1 MITSHGGVLRVG
13 HEGSDGLRSVGVSEQ
28 TGETLWQQVQQAL
41 QPNLSRPTFETWI
54 RPARFLSFSAGEL
67 RLEAPNAFTCSW
79 LRKNY
84 QSQIAA
90 VASEIAGCSVAVE
103 VVAASGGT
111 DPHPSLAGT
120 PPAESPLPASGSSEA
135 PAAAGN
141 VLFPG
146 SRASDSVPG
155 SLPAG
160 PGQQG
165 MAAAITPQSP
175 AGGIPLAGLNSRY
188 SFSRFVVGPNS
199 RMAHAAALAVAES
212 PGREFNP
219 LFICGGVGLGKTHL
233 MQAIGHYRLEIDP
246 LARVFYVSTETF
258 TNDLI
263 QAIRKDGMQ
272 AFRDRYRAADL
283 ILVDDIQFIE
293 GKEYTQEEFFHTF
306 NALHEAGRQIVI
318 ASDRPPSQ
326 IPRLQERL
334 ISRFSMGL
342 IADIQVPDL
351 ETRMAILQKK
361 AEGEEMHLPRDLI
374 QYIAGRFTSNIRE
387 LEGALT
393 RAGAFA
399 SITGLPM
406 TVESVAPMLDPV
418 GHDVEVTPKQVLDKV
433 SEVFGVGIEEMKSP
447 SRRRNVSQARQVGM
461 FLMRQ
466 STTLSL
472 PRIGEVF
479 GGKDHSTVMYAI
491 EQVEKKLSSDP
502 TTARQVQ
509 QVRDL
514 LQIDSRKR
522 R

>member
-1 MITSHGGVLRVG
+1 MQQG
-13 HEGSDGLRSVGVSEQ
+13 EQ
-28 TGETLWQQVQQAL
+28 LWHQVQDAL
-41 QPNLSRPTFETWI
+41 QTNLSKPTFETWI
-54 RPARFLSFSAGEL
+54 RPARCARYREGSLT
-67 RLEAPNAFTCSW
+67 LEAPNSFACGW

-84 QSQIAA
+84 LAMIQQLAAEFAGQPVQVDLVIAPGA
-90 VASEIAGCSVAVE
+90 AADTTGIHGGAAAESLVA
-103 VVAASGGT
+103 GGT
-111 DPHPSLAGT
+111 GVPLGSTPTPLYPPPVPATAGQ
-120 PPAESPLPASGSSEA
+120 G
-135 PAAAGN
+135 
-141 VLFPG
+141 
-146 SRASDSVPG
+146 
-155 SLPAG
+155 AG
-160 PGQQG
+160 PVSPG
-165 MAAAITPQSP
+165 MRLGAN
-175 AGGIPLAGLNSRY
+175 LNPRY
-188 SFSRFVVGPNS
+188 VFDRFVVGPNS
-199 RMAHAAALAVAES
+199 RMAHAAALAVAEA

-219 LFICGGVGLGKTHL
+219 LFLCGGVGLGKTHL

-246 LARVFYVSTETF
+246 QARVFYVSTETF

-272 AFRDRYRAADL
+272 SFRDRYRVADL

-318 ASDRPPSQ
+318 ASDRPPNQ

-361 AEGEEMHLPRDLI
+361 AEAEQMALPRELI
-374 QYIAGRFTSNIRE
+374 HYIAGRFTSNIRE

-393 RAGAFA
+393 RAVAFA

-418 GHDVEVTPKQVLDKV
+418 GHDVEVTPQQVLEKV
-433 SEVFGVGIEEMKSP
+433 AEVFDVRIDEMLSP
-447 SRRRNVSQARQVGM
+447 SRKRAVSQARQVGM

-466 STTLSL
+466 NTNLSL
-472 PRIGEVF
+472 PRIGEAF
-479 GGKDHSTVMYAI
+479 GGKDHSTVMYAV
-491 EQVEKKLSSDP
+491 EQMEKKVNSDP
-502 TTARQVQ
+502 ALGRRVQ

-514 LQIDSRKR
+514 LQIDSRR
-522 R
+522 RR

>member
-1 MITSHGGVLRVG
+1 MQHG
-13 HEGSDGLRSVGVSEQ
+13 ED
-28 TGETLWQQVQQAL
+28 LWPQVQDAL
-41 QPNLSRPTFETWI
+41 QATLSKPTFETWI
-54 RPARFLSFSAGEL
+54 RPARCRDFSDDCL
-67 RLEAPNAFTCSW
+67 ILEAPNSFACTW
-79 LRKNY
+79 LRKHY
-84 QSQIAA
+84 LSQIQDLACDLA
-90 VASEIAGCSVAVE
+90 KRPVRVSVDVAVE
-103 VVAASGGT
+103 ELAPLVSSVVPSPPDGVGPTAQPAPLGSNEGKASWRGGAN
-111 DPHPSLAGT
+111 DG
-120 PPAESPLPASGSSEA
+120 GRSE
-135 PAAAGN
+135 
-141 VLFPG
+141 L
-146 SRASDSVPG
+146 
-155 SLPAG
+155 L
-160 PGQQG
+160 
-165 MAAAITPQSP
+165 
-175 AGGIPLAGLNSRY
+175 GGEAGLNPRY
-188 SFSRFVVGPNS
+188 VFSRFVVGPNS
-199 RMAHAAALAVAES
+199 RMAHAAALAVAEA

-219 LFICGGVGLGKTHL
+219 LFLCGGVGLGKTHL
-233 MQAIGHYRLEIDP
+233 MQAIGHYRLEIQPD
-246 LARVFYVSTETF
+246 AKVFYVSTETF

-272 AFRDRYRAADL
+272 TFRNRYRAADL

-342 IADIQVPDL
+342 IADIQSPDL
-351 ETRMAILQKK
+351 ETRMAILHKK
-361 AEGEEMHLPRDLI
+361 AEQEHMSLPRELI
-374 QYIAGRFTSNIRE
+374 HYIAGRFTSNIRE

-393 RAGAFA
+393 RAVAFV

-406 TVESVAPMLDPV
+406 TVESVAPMLDPAGV
-418 GHDVEVTPKQVLDKV
+418 SVEVTPQQVLDKV
-433 SEVFGVGIEEMKSP
+433 SEVFEVGIEEMRSP
-447 SRRRNVSQARQVGM
+447 SRKRAVSQARQVGM

-479 GGKDHSTVMYAI
+479 GGKDHSTVMYAV
-491 EQVEKKLSSDP
+491 EQVEKRINNDP
-502 TTARQVQ
+502 ALARRIQ

>member
-1 MITSHGGVLRVG
+1 MQQG
-13 HEGSDGLRSVGVSEQ
+13 EQ
-28 TGETLWQQVQQAL
+28 LWHQVQQAL
-41 QPNLSRPTFETWI
+41 QPNLSKPTFETWI
-54 RPARFLSFSAGEL
+54 RPARFLAFANGVL
-67 RLEAPNAFTCSW
+67 RLEAPNAFTCGW

-90 VASEIAGCSVAVE
+90 VASEIAGRSVVVE
-103 VVAASGGT
+103 VVAA
-111 DPHPSLAGT
+111 AAT
-120 PPAESPLPASGSSEA
+120 PLEPPQPAVMDRPDGALGDGPLPERGGQAGALSDPNPTRQGSTPSSASQPLTGR
-135 PAAAGN
+135 PA
-141 VLFPG
+141 
-146 SRASDSVPG
+146 
-155 SLPAG
+155 
-160 PGQQG
+160 
-165 MAAAITPQSP
+165 
-175 AGGIPLAGLNSRY
+175 AGLNLRY
-188 SFSRFVVGPNS
+188 SFSRFVVGPNC
-199 RMAHAAALAVAES
+199 RMAHAAALAVSEA

-233 MQAIGHYRLEIDP
+233 MQSIGHYRLEIDP
-246 LARVFYVSTETF
+246 QARVFYVSTETF

-263 QAIRKDGMQ
+263 QAIRKDAMQ
-272 AFRDRYRAADL
+272 AFRDRYRVADL

-318 ASDRPPSQ
+318 ASDRPPNQ

-342 IADIQVPDL
+342 IADIQAPDL
-351 ETRMAILQKK
+351 ETRMAILHKK
-361 AEGEEMHLPRDLI
+361 AETEQMALPRELI
-374 QYIAGRFTSNIRE
+374 HYIAGRFTSNIRE

-393 RAGAFA
+393 RAVAFA

-418 GHDVEVTPKQVLDKV
+418 GNDVEVTPKQVLEKV
-433 SEVFGVGIEEMKSP
+433 SEVFGVSVDEMRSP
-447 SRRRNVSQARQVGM
+447 SRRRAVSQARQVGM

-466 STTLSL
+466 STNLSL
-472 PRIGEVF
+472 PRIGEAF
-479 GGKDHSTVMYAI
+479 GGKDHSTVMYAV

-502 TTARQVQ
+502 AVARQVQ

>member
-1 MITSHGGVLRVG
+1 M
-13 HEGSDGLRSVGVSEQ
+13 Q
-28 TGETLWQQVQQAL
+28 QGEPLWHQVVEAL
-41 QPNLSRPTFETWI
+41 QASLSKPTFETWI
-54 RPARFLSFSAGEL
+54 RPARLRHWRDGQL
-67 RLEAPNAFTCSW
+67 RLEAPNSFACSW

-84 QSQIAA
+84 LTQIEAIASELAGQPVQVSIEAAAEAGAPLAPASAPATSPGSSAA
-90 VASEIAGCSVAVE
+90 VG
-103 VVAASGGT
+103 AASV
-111 DPHPSLAGT
+111 
-120 PPAESPLPASGSSEA
+120 
-135 PAAAGN
+135 AAGN
-141 VLFPG
+141 G
-146 SRASDSVPG
+146 ASGAPRG
-155 SLPAG
+155 
-160 PGQQG
+160 
-165 MAAAITPQSP
+165 
-175 AGGIPLAGLNSRY
+175 GLNLRY
-188 SFSRFVVGPNS
+188 VFSRFVVGPNS

-246 LARVFYVSTETF
+246 DARVSYVSTETF

-342 IADIQVPDL
+342 IADIQAPDL
-351 ETRMAILQKK
+351 ETRMAILHKK
-361 AEGEEMHLPRDLI
+361 AEQEQMSLPRDLI
-374 QYIAGRFTSNIRE
+374 QFIAGRFTSNIRE

-393 RAGAFA
+393 RAVAFA

-406 TVESVAPMLDPV
+406 TVESVAPMLDPA
-418 GHDVEVTPKQVLDKV
+418 GSTMEVKPDQVVDKV
-433 SEVFGVGIEEMKSP
+433 AEVFGVGADEMRSA
-447 SRRRNVSQARQVGM
+447 SRKRAVSQARQVGM
-461 FLMRQ
+461 YLMRQ
-466 STTLSL
+466 STDLSL

-479 GGKDHSTVMYAI
+479 GGKDHSTVMYAV
-491 EQVEKKLSSDP
+491 EQTEKKLNSDP
-502 TTARQVQ
+502 ALARQVQ